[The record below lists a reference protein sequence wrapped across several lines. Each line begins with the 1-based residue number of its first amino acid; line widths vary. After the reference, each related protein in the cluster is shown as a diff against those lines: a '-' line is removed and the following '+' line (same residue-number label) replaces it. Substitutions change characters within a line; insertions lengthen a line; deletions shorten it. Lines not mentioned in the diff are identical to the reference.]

1 VGDGDIEMGDA
12 DADANVVKKK
22 AEAQAAKKT
31 AVEAAQARKK
41 AEAEAQAKRK
51 AEIEAGQ
58 VKRKAEAAAAKA
70 KKKAA
75 AAAKRTVVPD
85 SDDTATDLEPTAG
98 PPTLRDPTRTGIAR
112 ARGAHLTVNTGT
124 SALTTTTRTTDPL
137 RTPATP
143 TFESDLARHMRQLS
157 PTLDLDPA
165 RDNRRLADLQP
176 DLNSDLMK
184 QASGHWGDQPARI
197 PLVSAFLDASLGW
210 PLASDFLVGE
220 IRATNLT
227 GLRAAGDTLY
237 TLPRIWTPRAK
248 DAGGKATVI
257 SISLDNGDNKSDG
270 TGSDDTGSG

>member
-1 VGDGDIEMGDA
+1 VR
-12 DADANVVKKK
+12 KK

-41 AEAEAQAKRK
+41 AETEAQAKRK

-58 VKRKAEAAAAKA
+58 VKRKAEAAAAEA

-98 PPTLRDPTRTGIAR
+98 LPTLRDLTRTGIAR

-143 TFESDLARHMRQLS
+143 AFKSDLARHMRQLS
-157 PTLDLDPA
+157 PTLNLDPA

-184 QASGHWGDQPARI
+184 QASGRWGDQPARI

-210 PLASDFLVGE
+210 RNPLASDFLVGE

-270 TGSDDTGSG
+270 TGSDDTESG

>member
-12 DADANVVKKK
+12 DADADAEANVVRKK

-70 KKKAA
+70 KKKAAA

-143 TFESDLARHMRQLS
+143 ASESDLARHMRQLS

-184 QASGHWGDQPARI
+184 QASGH
-197 PLVSAFLDASLGW
+197 
-210 PLASDFLVGE
+210 
-220 IRATNLT
+220 
-227 GLRAAGDTLY
+227 
-237 TLPRIWTPRAK
+237 
-248 DAGGKATVI
+248 
-257 SISLDNGDNKSDG
+257 
-270 TGSDDTGSG
+270 